1 VYRLK
6 TGTIR
11 QSVGRGLALG
21 QARRVLFT
29 GTLLALVAGGAFA
42 MTRPAATAT
51 LAGWRE
57 SLDALLPGRTPAP
70 AARLPA
76 PRTAVEDGRTVVRL
90 TAAERA
96 RVGIVTKVLPAEPHP
111 RESTGYGSL
120 LDLARVTELTNSYAG
135 AVAALQTAKARAEV
149 SVSAAR
155 RLRSLGAAAVATAQ
169 IETAEGAALT
179 EQAAVAAA
187 ESQVRT
193 LAATARQE
201 WGAVIGKAIIERGAL
216 VTRLIE
222 RDDLLMQVT
231 LPPGEALAKP
241 PQTAFAEVP
250 PQSVRVSLRLVSPA
264 TRTDPRIQGQ
274 SFYYLV
280 SGDSGLLP
288 GMSVMAFLPTGKA
301 ATGVLVPEDA
311 VVHAEGGTW
320 VYRGLGDDSY
330 VRHPV
335 RPDAP
340 MSADSFVVEDLPDGS
355 EIVLSGAQAL
365 LSEELRSR
373 IRVVGDDDD

>member
-1 VYRLK
+1 VAQRPVVLLSGLLVVALAGAAVAL
-6 TGTIR
+6 TEAGGR
-11 QSVGRGLALG
+11 VGGEFA
-21 QARRVLFT
+21 AS
-29 GTLLALVAGGAFA
+29 VAGL
-42 MTRPAATAT
+42 RQ
-51 LAGWRE
+51 
-57 SLDALLPGRTPAP
+57 SLDAILPGRQPAP
-70 AARLPA
+70 TAALPA

-90 TAAERA
+90 TPEERT
-96 RVGIVTKVLPAEPHP
+96 RIGLVTQVRPAEPHP
-111 RESTGYGSL
+111 RELAAYGSL

-155 RLRSLGAAAVATAQ
+155 RLRALGTAAIATAQ
-169 IETAEGAALT
+169 IETAEGTALT
-179 EQAAVAAA
+179 DQAAVTAA

-201 WGAVIGKAIIERGAL
+201 WGPVLGRAIIERGPL

-222 RDDLLMQVT
+222 RDDFLMQVT
-231 LPPGEALAKP
+231 LPPGESLPTP
-241 PQTAFAEVP
+241 PQAAFAEVP
-250 PQSVRVSLRLVSPA
+250 PQSVRTPLRLVSPA
-264 TRTDPRIQGQ
+264 TRTDQRIQGQ

-280 SGDSGLLP
+280 AGDSGLLP
-288 GMSVMAFLPTGKA
+288 GMSVMAFLPSKDV
-301 ATGVLVPEDA
+301 ATGVLVPEEA
-311 VVHAEGGTW
+311 VIHAEGGTW
-320 VYRGLGDDSY
+320 VYRGLGDNGY

-335 RPDAP
+335 RADAP
-340 MSADSFVVEDLPDGS
+340 TSADSFVVEDLRGDT